1 MKSILITGG
10 AGFVGVNVAH
20 YFLKK
25 GCRVVI
31 FDNLSRKGCTENL
44 RWLKKNPNARGLH
57 VLAGDVRSPTS
68 ALAAEI
74 ERSDVLFHLAAQ
86 VAVTTSVLD
95 PRFDFEVNAHGTLNM
110 LELVRHSKGQKPVVV
125 YASTNKVYG
134 DMHDIGVIETM
145 NSYAYQNLPHG
156 IAETHRLD
164 LHSPYGCS
172 KGCADQYVRDYARIF
187 GLKTLVFRQS
197 CIYGVRQFGVE
208 DQGWVAWFV
217 IAAVLGRPITLFG
230 DGKQV
235 RDILFIDDLVTAYE
249 LAWENIDHTSGQV
262 YNIGGGPDNAISLLE
277 LIAYL
282 REQVDASLLVNHAP
296 WRPGDQ
302 RVYISDITRAK
313 LDFAWQPQVNWHMG
327 VKKLINWVKQN
338 KVMLDRMTQV
348 EKAGKLR

>member
-1 MKSILITGG
+1 MKSVIITGG
-10 AGFVGVNVAH
+10 AGFVGVNFAH
-20 YFLKK
+20 YFLNK

-31 FDNLSRKGCTENL
+31 FDNLSRKGCAENL
-44 RWLKKNPNARGLH
+44 RWLKKNPYSRFLR

-68 ALAAEI
+68 ALLAEI
-74 ERSDVLFHLAAQ
+74 ELSDVLFHLAAQ
-86 VAVTTSVLD
+86 VAVTTSMLD
-95 PRFDFEVNAHGTLNM
+95 PRFDFEVNAQGTLNM
-110 LELVRHSKGQKPVVV
+110 LELVRNSNGQKPVFI

-134 DMHDIGVIETM
+134 DMHDIRVLETL
-145 NSYAYQNLPHG
+145 NSYTFQNLPKG
-156 IAETHRLD
+156 IAETHTLD

-187 GLKTLVFRQS
+187 ALKTVVFRQS

-217 IAAVLGRPITLFG
+217 IAAVLGRPIKLFG

-262 YNIGGGPDNAISLLE
+262 YNIGGGPDNAVSLLE

-282 REQVDASLLVNHAP
+282 REQVDPSLFVNYAP

-313 LDFAWQPQVNWHMG
+313 LDFGWQPQVNWVTG
-327 VKKLINWVKQN
+327 VRKLVSWVKKN
-338 KVMLDRMTQV
+338 KVLLDRMTHT
-348 EKAGKLR
+348 EKVGKLP

>member
-1 MKSILITGG
+1 MKSVIITGG
-10 AGFVGVNVAH
+10 AGFVGVNVASH
-20 YFLKK
+20 FLKK

-31 FDNLSRKGCTENL
+31 FDNLSRKGGTENL
-44 RWLKKNPNARGLH
+44 RWLKHHPNARCLH

-68 ALAAEI
+68 ALMAEI
-74 ERSDVLFHLAAQ
+74 ERSDALYHLAAQ
-86 VAVTTSVLD
+86 VAVTTSVRD
-95 PRFDFEVNAHGTLNM
+95 PRLDFEVNAEGTLNM
-110 LELVRHSKGQKPVVV
+110 LELVRHSRGQKPVFV

-145 NSYAYQNLPHG
+145 SSYAYQDLPHG
-156 IAETHRLD
+156 IAETQRLD

-172 KGCADQYVRDYARIF
+172 KGCADQYVKDYARIF
-187 GLKTLVFRQS
+187 GLKTVVFRQS

-217 IAAVLGRPITLFG
+217 IASVFGRPITLFG

-249 LAWENIDHTSGQV
+249 LAWENIDQTSGQV
-262 YNIGGGPDNAISLLE
+262 YNIGGGPDNAVSLLE

-282 REQVDASLLVNHAP
+282 REQVDASLVVDYAP

-302 RVYISDITRAK
+302 RVFISDITRAK
-313 LDFAWQPQVNWHMG
+313 LDFAWQPRVHWLLG
-327 VKKLINWVKQN
+327 VKKLISWVKKN
-338 KVMLDRMTQV
+338 KVMLERMIPA
-348 EKAGKLR
+348 EKAGALN

>member
-1 MKSILITGG
+1 MKSVIITGG

-20 YFLKK
+20 YFLNK

-44 RWLKKNPNARGLH
+44 RWLKKTPHSQYLR

-68 ALAAEI
+68 ALLGEI
-74 ERSDVLFHLAAQ
+74 EQSDVLFHLAAQ

-95 PRFDFEVNAHGTLNM
+95 PRLDFEVNAQGTLNM
-110 LELVRHSKGQKPVVV
+110 LELVRNSNGQKPVFI

-134 DMHDIGVIETM
+134 DMHDIGLLETL
-145 NSYAYQNLPHG
+145 NSYTYQNLPKG
-156 IAETHRLD
+156 IAETHTLD

-187 GLKTLVFRQS
+187 ALKTVVFRQS
-197 CIYGVRQFGVE
+197 CIYGIRQFGVE

-262 YNIGGGPDNAISLLE
+262 YNIGGGPDNAVSLLD

-282 REQVDASLLVNHAP
+282 REQVDPSLFVSYAP

-313 LDFAWQPQVNWHMG
+313 VDFGWQPQVNWVTG
-327 VKKLINWVKQN
+327 VRNLVRWVKKN
-338 KVMLDRMTQV
+338 KALLDRMTHA
-348 EKAGKLR
+348 EKVGKLP